1 MDKEAPDEPDA
12 MQEALRARN
21 EALSYHTYAKE
32 AIAEARLRSIEG
44 LQVLLEHSIRKT
56 SDRSVRVLFLTAH
69 TSLFDV
75 YLPIYRAME
84 ADPAFEPRV
93 LAFKRTDIDSDLSE
107 EEVRSFFD
115 NLDIPAQIE
124 GYGEEAIYPP
134 LDASE
139 QDVLFYTLGSV
150 AYPPAYRM
158 ENTAPRFLTA
168 YLSYGFLLARLEN
181 YQFNQDFHHYAWRLY
196 ASTERERGL
205 YTEHSKRYAGNILT
219 VGYPKFDL
227 YRTQFSKPLAGNK
240 DRPLVVWSPHW
251 TIGLVYPA
259 LNFGCFSDLCAGM
272 SDVFDRFR
280 DQVDF
285 LFKPHP
291 NLKYALKTTGF
302 MSAESY
308 QFYMDSLASKPNV
321 QVWTQGNNIDLF
333 QRSSAMITDSIS
345 FLAEYLPSGK
355 PMAFSERPDRVKLSY
370 VGEKLIDLYTRVR
383 TADDISDFVENIVLQ
398 GYDPDKENRMRH
410 VQSLL
415 NVQETSTS
423 QQILDDLKAR
433 LRP

>member
-1 MDKEAPDEPDA
+1 MYRETPEEHDA
-12 MQEALRARN
+12 MQEALKARN

-44 LQVLLEHSIRKT
+44 LQNLLERSIRQA
-56 SDRSVRVLFLTAH
+56 SDRPLRVLFLTAH

-84 ADPAFEPRV
+84 KDPAFEPRV

-107 EEVRSFFD
+107 DQVRSFFD
-115 NLDIPAQIE
+115 KLGISAQIE
-124 GYGEEAIYPP
+124 GYGEESIYPP
-134 LDASE
+134 LNAAKHDI
-139 QDVLFYTLGSV
+139 LFYTLGSV
-150 AYPPAYRM
+150 AYPPAYRI
-158 ENTAPRFLTA
+158 ENNAPRFLTA
-168 YLSYGFLLARLEN
+168 YLSYGFLLAKLEN

-196 ASTERERGL
+196 ASTERERAL
-205 YTEHSKRYAGNILT
+205 YAEHSRRYAQNILT

-227 YRTQFSKPLAGNK
+227 YREQVYDSPVSPT

-251 TIGLVYPA
+251 TIGLVYPD
-259 LNFGCFSDLCAGM
+259 LNFGCFSDLYAGM
-272 SDVFDRFR
+272 NEVFDRFR

-302 MSAESY
+302 MPTESY
-308 QFYMDSLASKPNV
+308 QFYLDSLAARPNV
-321 QVWTQGNNIDLF
+321 QVWIQGNNIDLF
-333 QRSSAMITDSIS
+333 QKSSAMITDSIS

-355 PMAFSERPDRVKLSY
+355 PMAFSERPDRARLSD
-370 VGEKLIDLYTRVR
+370 VGEQLIDLYTRVS
-383 TADDISDFVENIVLQ
+383 TADDISEFIATAVLK
-398 GYDPDKENRMRH
+398 GHDPDKKNRMSH

-423 QQILDDLKAR
+423 QQILADLKAR
-433 LRP
+433 LNR